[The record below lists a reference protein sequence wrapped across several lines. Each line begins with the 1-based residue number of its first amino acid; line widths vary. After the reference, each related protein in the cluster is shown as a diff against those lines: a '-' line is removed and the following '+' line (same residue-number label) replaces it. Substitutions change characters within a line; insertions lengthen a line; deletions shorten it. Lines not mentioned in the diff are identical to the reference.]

1 MIREQTILQRLD
13 RHRTSTGEPVTIAF
27 IAGTTA
33 EIIKLAPV
41 IRALEERGED
51 VELWN
56 TAFHVGGLPATL
68 ADLGLPQ
75 PAVDLVPARRQRD
88 VVRVSQVPGWA
99 LRILGTV
106 LGRRRALRRRL
117 ARGVARPLVVVH
129 GDTFSTVLGALMGR
143 FLGAEVAHV
152 EAGMRTGNIW
162 HPMPEELNRR
172 LVAKIATLHFAPTQ
186 HEVAALRREKAKG
199 ALVDTGANTVIDALR
214 LAIDGD
220 APAIDLP
227 DEFGLVTLHRFE
239 MLRNGPVFTQTLEV
253 LHEASRDLPLVMPAG
268 NTERNRIEELGLSHL
283 FGDRFRLVDKQPYAR
298 FMPLLAR
305 ASFVVTD
312 SGGLQQECGIL
323 GKPAAIHREAV
334 ESQQGIGQNLV
345 LTGWD
350 MGVLRDFLATWREH
364 ARPSLLEQFHPTE
377 VIVAELAR
385 AGHLRA

>member
-1 MIREQTILQRLD
+1 
-13 RHRTSTGEPVTIAF
+13 VTIAF

-75 PAVDLVPARRQRD
+75 PTVDLVPAQRQSD
-88 VVRVSQVPGWA
+88 VVRVTQVPGWA
-99 LRILGTV
+99 ARIAWTV
-106 LGRRRALRRRL
+106 VRRRRELRRRL
-117 ARGVARPLVVVH
+117 VRGRARPLVVVH
-129 GDTFSTVLGALMGR
+129 GDTFSTVLGALIGR
-143 FLGAEVAHV
+143 VLRAEVAHV
-152 EAGMRTGNIW
+152 EAGMRTGDIW
-162 HPMPEELNRR
+162 HPMPEEINRR
-172 LVAKIATLHFAPTQ
+172 VVAKIATLHFAPTQ
-186 HEVAALRREKAKG
+186 LEVEHLRREKAKG
-199 ALVDTGANTVIDALR
+199 SVVDTGANTVIDALR
-214 LAIDGD
+214 MAIDGD

-227 DEFGLVTLHRFE
+227 DQFGLVTLHRFE
-239 MLRNGPVFTQTLEV
+239 MLRNGPVFSRTLE
-253 LHEASRDLPLVMPAG
+253 LLAESSRAMPLVMPAG

-334 ESQQGIGQNLV
+334 ESQQGIGDNLL
-345 LTGWD
+345 LTGLD
-350 MGVLRDFLATWREH
+350 MDVLRGFLDDWRDY
-364 ARPSLLEQFHPTE
+364 ARPSLLDQFHPTAA
-377 VIVAELAR
+377 IVAELER
-385 AGHLRA
+385 TGHVTA

>member
-1 MIREQTILQRLD
+1 M
-13 RHRTSTGEPVTIAF
+13 TIAF

-41 IRALEERGED
+41 IRALEERGEE
-51 VELWN
+51 VEFWN

-68 ADLGLPQ
+68 TDLGLPQ
-75 PAVDLVPARRQRD
+75 ATVDLVPVRHQSD

-99 LRILGTV
+99 LRILWTV
-106 LGRRRALRRRL
+106 LRRRRDLRRRL
-117 ARGVARPLVVVH
+117 ARGPGRPLVVVH
-129 GDTFSTVLGALMGR
+129 GDTFSTVLGALLGR
-143 FLGAEVAHV
+143 FLRVEVAHV

-172 LVAKIATLHFAPTQ
+172 IVAKIATLHFAPTQ
-186 HEVAALRREKAKG
+186 HEVEALRREKARG
-199 ALVDTGANTVIDALR
+199 PLVDTGANTVIDALR

-239 MLRNGPVFTQTLEV
+239 MLRNGPVFSETLRV
-253 LHEASRDLPLVMPAG
+253 LHDASTDLPLVMPAG
-268 NTERNRIEELGLSHL
+268 NTERNRIEELGLGHL

-334 ESQQGIGQNLV
+334 ESQQGIGDNLV
-345 LTGWD
+345 LTGLD
-350 MGVLRDFLATWREH
+350 MQVLRDFLGSWRDY

-385 AGHLRA
+385 AGHLTE

>member
-1 MIREQTILQRLD
+1 
-13 RHRTSTGEPVTIAF
+13 VTIAF

-41 IRALEERGED
+41 IRALEQQGDD

-75 PAVDLVPARRQRD
+75 PAIELVPSRHQQD
-88 VVRVSQVPGWA
+88 VVRISQVPGWA
-99 LRILGTV
+99 LRIV
-106 LGRRRALRRRL
+106 RSVVRRRGELRRRL
-117 ARGVARPLVVVH
+117 GRGPRPLVVVH
-129 GDTFSTVLGALMGR
+129 GDTFSTVLGAVIGR
-143 FLGAEVAHV
+143 FLGADVAHV

-172 LVAKIATLHFAPTQ
+172 IVAKIATVHFAPSQ
-186 HEVAALRREKAKG
+186 HEVDHLRRERAKG
-199 ALVDTGANTVIDALR
+199 PIVDTGANTVIDALR

-253 LHEASRDLPLVMPAG
+253 LHEASRTMPLVMPAG
-268 NTERNRIEELGLSHL
+268 NTERNRIAELGLGHL
-283 FGDRFRLVDKQPYAR
+283 FDDRFRLVDKQPYAR

-334 ESQQGIGQNLV
+334 ESQQGIGDNLV
-345 LTGWD
+345 LTGLD
-350 MGVLRDFLATWREH
+350 MQVLREFLGTWRDH
-364 ARPSLLEQFHPTE
+364 ARPSLLEEFHPTRA
-377 VIVAELAR
+377 IVAELGR
-385 AGHLRA
+385 SGHLRG

>member
-1 MIREQTILQRLD
+1 
-13 RHRTSTGEPVTIAF
+13 VTIAF

-41 IRALEERGED
+41 IRALEERAED
-51 VELWN
+51 VEFWN

-68 ADLGLPQ
+68 EGLGLPQ
-75 PAVDLVPARRQRD
+75 PSVDLVPARHQTD

-99 LRILGTV
+99 VRILWSV
-106 LGRRRALRRRL
+106 VCRRRELRRRL
-117 ARGVARPLVVVH
+117 SRGAGRPLVVVH
-129 GDTFSTVLGALMGR
+129 GDTFSTVIGALLGR
-143 FLGAEVAHV
+143 FLRADVAHV

-172 LVAKIATLHFAPTQ
+172 VVAKIATLHFAPTQ
-186 HEVAALRREKAKG
+186 HEVENLRRERARG
-199 ALVDTGANTVIDALR
+199 PIVDTGANTVIDALR
-214 LAIDGD
+214 LAIHGD

-227 DEFGLVTLHRFE
+227 EEFGLVTLHRFE

-268 NTERNRIEELGLSHL
+268 NTERHRIEELGLTHL
-283 FGDRFRLVDKQPYAR
+283 FGGRFQLVDKQPYAQ
-298 FMPLLAR
+298 FMPLLGR

-334 ESQQGIGQNLV
+334 ESQQGIGDNLL
-345 LTGWD
+345 LTGLD
-350 MGVLRDFLATWREH
+350 MDVLRDFLRGWRAY
-364 ARPSLLEQFHPTE
+364 ARPSLLEDFHPTQ
-377 VIVAELAR
+377 VILDELLR
-385 AGHLRA
+385 AGHLTA

>member
-1 MIREQTILQRLD
+1 M
-13 RHRTSTGEPVTIAF
+13 TIAF

-41 IRALEERGED
+41 IRALDERGAD

-68 ADLGLPQ
+68 DDLALPQ
-75 PAVDLVPARRQRD
+75 PAVDLVPARRQGD
-88 VVRVSQVPGWA
+88 VVRVTQVPAWA
-99 LRILGTV
+99 LRVVWTAV
-106 LGRRRALRRRL
+106 RRRRDLRRRL
-117 ARGVARPLVVVH
+117 ARGGARPLVVVH
-129 GDTFSTVLGALMGR
+129 GDTFSTVLGALLGR
-143 FLGAEVAHV
+143 FVLRADVAHV

-186 HEVAALRREKAKG
+186 HEVEHLRRENAKG
-199 ALVDTGANTVIDALR
+199 SIVDTGANTVIDALR

-227 DEFGLVTLHRFE
+227 EEFGLVTLHRFE
-239 MLRNGPVFTQTLEV
+239 MLRNGPVFSRTLEV
-253 LHEASRDLPLVMPAG
+253 LAEASRTMPLVMPAG
-268 NTERNRIEELGLSHL
+268 NTERNRIEELGLTHL
-283 FGDRFRLVDKQPYAR
+283 FGDRFRLVPKQPYAR

-334 ESQQGIGQNLV
+334 ESQQGIGDNLL
-345 LTGWD
+345 LTGLD
-350 MGVLRDFLATWREH
+350 MEVLSGFLADWRDY
-364 ARPSLLEQFHPTE
+364 ARPSLLDRFHPTE
-377 VIVAELAR
+377 AILAELGR
-385 AGHLRA
+385 TGHLTA

>member
-1 MIREQTILQRLD
+1 M
-13 RHRTSTGEPVTIAF
+13 TIAF

-41 IRALEERGED
+41 IRALEERGDE

-68 ADLGLPQ
+68 ADLALPL
-75 PAVDLVPARRQRD
+75 PAVDLVPSRRQSD
-88 VVRVSQVPGWA
+88 VVRASQVPGWA
-99 LRILGTV
+99 ARIAWTV
-106 LGRRRALRRRL
+106 VRRRRELRRRL
-117 ARGVARPLVVVH
+117 GRGDSRPLVVVH
-129 GDTFSTVLGALMGR
+129 GDTFSTVLGALIGR

-162 HPMPEELNRR
+162 HPMPEEINRR

-186 HEVAALRREKAKG
+186 HEVEHLRRERARG
-199 ALVDTGANTVIDALR
+199 SIVDTGANTVIDALR
-214 LAIDGD
+214 MAIDGD
-220 APAIDLP
+220 VPAIDLP
-227 DEFGLVTLHRFE
+227 ETFGLVTLHRFE
-239 MLRNGPVFTQTLEV
+239 MLRNGPVFRTTLEV
-253 LHEASRDLPLVMPAG
+253 LHEASRSMPLVMPAG
-268 NTERNRIEELGLSHL
+268 NTERNRIDELGVSHL
-283 FGDRFRLVDKQPYAR
+283 FDDRFRLVDKQPYAR

-334 ESQQGIGQNLV
+334 ESQQGIGDNLL
-345 LTGWD
+345 LTGLD
-350 MGVLRDFLATWREH
+350 MDVLRDFLGSWESY

-377 VIVAELAR
+377 AIVAELGR
-385 AGHLRA
+385 TGHLAVPPTA

>member
-1 MIREQTILQRLD
+1 M
-13 RHRTSTGEPVTIAF
+13 TIAF

-41 IRALEERGED
+41 IRALEQRGEE

-75 PAVDLVPARRQRD
+75 PSVDLVPLARQSD
-88 VVRVSQVPGWA
+88 VVRVGQVPGWA
-99 LRILGTV
+99 LRILWSV
-106 LGRRRALRRRL
+106 VRRRRELRRRL
-117 ARGVARPLVVVH
+117 TRGDARPLVVVH
-129 GDTFSTVLGALMGR
+129 GDTFSTVLGALLGR
-143 FLGAEVAHV
+143 FLRVEVAHV

-162 HPMPEELNRR
+162 HPLPEELNRR
-172 LVAKIATLHFAPTQ
+172 VVAKIATMHFAPTQ
-186 HEVAALRREKAKG
+186 HEVEHLRRERAKG
-199 ALVDTGANTVIDALR
+199 PIVDTGANTVIDALR
-214 LAIDGD
+214 MAIDGD

-239 MLRNGPVFTQTLEV
+239 MLRNGPVFSRTLEV
-253 LHEASRDLPLVMPAG
+253 LHEASRTMPLVMPAG
-268 NTERNRIEELGLSHL
+268 NTERNRVDELGLSRL
-283 FGDRFRLVDKQPYAR
+283 FDERFRLVDKQPYAR

-334 ESQQGIGQNLV
+334 ESQQGIGDNLL
-345 LTGWD
+345 LTGLD
-350 MGVLRDFLATWREH
+350 MEVLRDFLRSWRDY
-364 ARPSLLEQFHPTE
+364 ARPSLLEQFHPTQA
-377 VIVAELAR
+377 ILGELER
-385 AGHLRA
+385 SGHLRG

>member
-1 MIREQTILQRLD
+1 M
-13 RHRTSTGEPVTIAF
+13 TIAF
-27 IAGTTA
+27 VAGTTA

-68 ADLGLPQ
+68 TDLGLPQ
-75 PAVDLVPARRQRD
+75 PAVDLVPASRQRD
-88 VVRVSQVPGWA
+88 VVRVSQVPLWG
-99 LRILGTV
+99 LQILGTV
-106 LGRRRALRRRL
+106 LRRRRALRRRL
-117 ARGVARPLVVVH
+117 SRGASRPLVVVH
-129 GDTFSTVLGALMGR
+129 GDTFSTVLGALLGR

-172 LVAKIATLHFAPTQ
+172 LVAKIATVHFAPTQ
-186 HEVAALRREKAKG
+186 HEVEALQREKAKG
-199 ALVDTGANTVIDALR
+199 AIVDTGANTVIDALR

-227 DEFGLVTLHRFE
+227 DQFGLVTLHRFE

-268 NTERNRIEELGLSHL
+268 NTERNRIEELGLGHL

-334 ESQQGIGQNLV
+334 ESQQGIGHNLV

-350 MGVLRDFLATWREH
+350 MQVLRDFLKTWREH
-364 ARPSLLEQFHPTE
+364 GRPSLLEKFHPTE

-385 AGHLRA
+385 AGHVRA